1 MIARPVQPGGRP
13 VRVSR
18 RSFLALAGVP
28 LVGSVLVGCG
38 MSTSTVSE
46 PDTFDTPL
54 PIPPLAEP
62 EVDPDGT
69 LVFNLTAAAG
79 EHVFTGDVAAPT
91 WGFNGDVL
99 GPTIRARDGQYVAI
113 DVENDLDEA
122 TSVHW
127 HGMHLPAEM
136 DGGPHQMIE
145 PGGSWR
151 AHWQIRQAGSTLWY
165 HPHPHGATEQHVY
178 QGLAGLF
185 LIDDDETEAAG
196 LPGTYGVDDIP
207 LIVQDKSFD
216 DDGHLTIDDGGNEIG
231 LLGDVVVVN
240 GVAGAVLE
248 VTTERV
254 RLRILNGSTARTYSF
269 GFADHTFELV
279 ATDGGLLREPVE
291 LDQIRLSPGERAEIV
306 VAMEPGTETMLHS
319 FEPDLGGVVAGF
331 AYGANDSFD
340 VLRLVAAESLSDS
353 EPVPAVLSAFA
364 LDPEQASVR
373 RTFELSE
380 RSINGVEMDMA
391 RIDETVVV
399 DTIEMWEVTN
409 QDRSPHNFHVHD
421 VQFEVVSIDGEAPPA
436 ELSGRKDTVY
446 LEPGVRYEFVMMFT
460 DYTDPQLPY
469 MYHCH
474 LLRHEDEGMMG
485 QFVVVAA
492 GEEAD
497 ASALADHDH
506 TSHGRTDHDD
516 DGHDHA

>member
-1 MIARPVQPGGRP
+1 MIARHAQPEARRLG
-13 VRVSR
+13 VSR
-18 RSFLALAGVP
+18 RSFLALAAVP
-28 LVGSVLVGCG
+28 VAGSVLAGCG
-38 MSTSTVSE
+38 LSTSSVTE
-46 PDTFDTPL
+46 PDAFDTPL

-62 EVDPDGT
+62 EVDADGT
-69 LVFNLTAAAG
+69 VVFRLDAAPG
-79 EHVFTGDVAAPT
+79 EHVFAGDVAAPT

-99 GPTIRARDGQYVAI
+99 GPTLRARDGQRVAI
-113 DVENDLDEA
+113 DIQNDLDEA
-122 TSVHW
+122 TTVHW

-196 LPGTYGVDDIP
+196 LPSTYGVDDIP

-216 DDGHLTIDDGGNEIG
+216 DDGHLTIDDGGNEVG

-240 GVAGAVLE
+240 GVAGPVLE
-248 VTTERV
+248 VTTELV

-269 GFADHTFELV
+269 GFDDRTFQLV
-279 ATDGGLLREPVE
+279 ATDGGLLREPAE
-291 LDQIRLSPGERAEIV
+291 LEQIRLSPGERAEIV
-306 VAMEPGTETMLHS
+306 VAMEPGTEAMLHS
-319 FEPDLGGVVAGF
+319 FEPDLGSVIVGF

-340 VLRLVAAESLSDS
+340 VLRLVAADSLAPS
-353 EPVPAVLSAFA
+353 ETVPAVLSEFG
-364 LDPEQASVR
+364 LDPELATVR
-373 RTFELSE
+373 RTFELSD

-399 DTIEMWEVTN
+399 DTVEIWEVTN

-421 VQFEVVSIDGEAPPA
+421 VQFEVVSVDGQAPPV
-436 ELSGRKDTVY
+436 ELRGRKDTVY
-446 LEPGVRYEFVMMFT
+446 LEPGVKYELVMVFT
-460 DYTDPQLPY
+460 DYTDPAVPY

-485 QFVVVAA
+485 QFVVVAE
-492 GEEAD
+492 GQEAD
-497 ASALADHDH
+497 ESALDDHDH
-506 TSHGRTDHDD
+506 
-516 DGHDHA
+516 